1 MKTNLFSQRTLFL
14 VKSAKAFFLLF
25 FMFVGVS
32 AWGQTCDDL
41 TWVGS
46 GTGNFQGCG
55 GAVFG
60 FDSSGDSVTSSEVN
74 NPQNLSFSKKRSGSL
89 STRTMT
95 LQITTN
101 AAYTTWAT
109 VATIDFSSASSCVSQ
124 TVDLSSYTGLR
135 KIRFIDGS
143 GDARQKGISNIS
155 LTCEDATTYTLTYNG
170 NDNTS
175 GTVPSAVTAS
185 STTLAAAGTM
195 AKSGYS
201 FSGWN
206 TNISGTGT
214 NYNAG
219 TTSYAISS
227 DHTLY
232 ARWGFT
238 VSYSNNGGA
247 GTATAQTGYYNGTT
261 GVKSGTL
268 TLNNGSGFTRAG
280 YTFGGWKTT
289 AGGASANYSAGGV
302 YTHIVS
308 GSAITLYAHW
318 VLNAATLTLSPNSL
332 SGFTYSESNGSSA
345 SQNFTITGST
355 LDGSN
360 VSILPGDDYEIS
372 IDNGV
377 TWLDYSNAP
386 VNVPYTGSSVSRQVS
401 VRLKAGLA
409 VGNYNNSS
417 NHIIVVSGGG
427 VSSSPEVALSGT
439 VTACLAPT
447 TQSTLSTFTAI
458 GINGMTVNATAG
470 NGVGRI
476 IKINTTNSF
485 TNPTSS
491 NALPTANT
499 VYAGSGEQVIYA
511 GLGNTVA
518 VTGLSHSTTYWY
530 RVYEYNICSGNYI
543 YNMTAP
549 TNNPRSQATLCDV
562 PAMPNGEVDVDPSC
576 GSVDLVY
583 QHGTLQPQSGVSY
596 YWQTSANGTSTVNS
610 TNNIYTV
617 TTGGKY
623 YVRGYNGSCWGPAF
637 EMNDTVVILSPVSV
651 ATHPANQSATVGAT
665 ATFAVTASN
674 ISNYQWQVSTNN
686 GTTWTNVP
694 SATAS
699 TYTTAA
705 TTLAMNG
712 YRYRVRLSNTCGTL
726 TSNVAT
732 LSVNNT
738 PVSIWSNEIT
748 GTNPNTSNPYT
759 IGDTKNANI
768 EVSGIG
774 RGSGIT
780 GTNANNRYTANGWN
794 TSAIDLTAYFE
805 FTLTPN
811 DNYRID
817 LSSFEYTGQA
827 SGTGPTSFAFR
838 SSIDDYVSNIGI
850 PSANGISINL
860 TSTDYQNLTSP
871 ITFRIYGWGASALGG
886 TFSINDFNFKGN
898 VIAACTPP
906 TINAFPTTGPVGTI
920 VTITGSNFVTGSTVK
935 FGTAN
940 ATVEYVSATEIKA
953 TVPAGAD
960 GNIIATTSLTC
971 PSETS
976 FTLIKEDA
984 SGCESTSGGTG
995 STPATDLIIYEVY
1008 DENGGTGG
1016 TITLFN
1022 GTTSSI
1028 SLNNYILQRAGD
1040 YGETYND
1047 TYITLTGSIAAGEL
1061 GLVGVSGSKC
1071 PYLPTNGSISNGFND
1086 NDGFRLK
1093 KGSLII
1099 DDVKAP
1105 NYTGYYLKRKATN
1118 LSPKSTFDANDWVE
1132 TSVDTDECLTGVGVA
1147 PTLALPSPPPTIVEN
1162 PTYAISCEVN
1172 NAALTLTATEGYTG
1186 GRTLAYQWYVLGNNG
1201 TWTEV
1206 ANTGVYSGATT
1217 ATLNISNVVGLDN
1230 YQYYCQVRE
1239 NTATCFTAT
1248 NATQIKEATNTW
1260 TTASVWTNKMPVLAS
1275 KVIIEGNYDTA
1286 VNGSLNVC
1294 ELTVNAG
1301 GTMMVKANNPITVKK
1316 KIINNNTADNSF
1328 VVESDANLIQTD
1340 NIANEGAIK
1349 VERSVTGMNNDAAT
1363 AIDYVYWSSP
1373 VSGQAIKG
1381 FSPNTPASGYQE
1393 YKESNDRFVVT
1404 KDADFLTG
1412 KGYAI
1417 RAEGLLSNGYSKVY
1431 EFKGVPN
1438 NGDLS
1443 TPPLDKSAGA
1453 DKGYNL
1459 IGNPYPSNIDFDQ
1472 FHALNSDKIYATA
1485 FFWTNNTYTKQQ
1497 MGSGYAG
1504 NNYAVYNITG
1514 GVQSTYDDLNPNYKV
1529 APNGKIKVGQAF
1541 IVQSKIAG
1549 ALDFKNSVR
1558 VTDNGTFY
1566 QKTAPKNR
1574 FWLAMKAPNNLVNTI
1589 LVGYIPGASNNYE
1602 TDFDAEL
1609 FAIGSDSFYSV
1620 LGARKLAIQGKA
1632 NNFSTEDVI
1641 ALGNVFAGNGTYTI
1655 RLENPEGL
1663 FNNNQNIYLKDNLL
1677 NKYIN
1682 LSSEGSYTFEATKG
1696 TYSNRFQVVYKDGSA
1711 LGQDQVSK
1719 SNFEVYRNGEHF
1731 VIRSSQKLGTVALYD
1746 ASGRLV
1752 RQFYSKEKTLTLPVE
1767 NLAQGVYII
1776 KAENAGDVKTKKIIK

>member
-1 MKTNLFSQRTLFL
+1 MDQNLFSLRTHFL
-14 VKSAKAFFLLF
+14 WKSVKTLFLLF
-25 FMFVGVS
+25 FMFIGVS

-143 GDARQKGISNIS
+143 GDGRQKGISNIS

-195 AKSGYS
+195 AKSDYS

-227 DHTLY
+227 NHTLY

-238 VSYSNNGGA
+238 VSYNNNGGT
-247 GTATAQTGYYNGTT
+247 GTASAQTGYYNGTT

-289 AGGASANYSAGGV
+289 AGGASANYTAGGV

-332 SGFTYSESNGSSA
+332 SGFTYSESNGPSA
-345 SQNFTITGST
+345 PQNFTITGST

-372 IDNGV
+372 IDNGA

-409 VGNYNNSS
+409 VGNYNNAS

-427 VSSSPEVALSGT
+427 VASSPEVALSGT

-470 NGVGRI
+470 NGVGRV

-511 GLGNTVA
+511 GSGNTVA

-543 YNMTAP
+543 YTTTAP

-583 QHGTLQPQSGVSY
+583 QHGTLQPQAGVSY
-596 YWQTSANGTSTVNS
+596 YWQTSAAGTSTDNS

-651 ATHPANQSATVGAT
+651 ATHPDNQSATVGAT
-665 ATFAVTASN
+665 ATFAVVASN
-674 ISNYQWQVSTNN
+674 VSTYQWQVSTNN

-712 YRYRVRLSNTCGTL
+712 YRYRVRLSNTCGTV

-774 RGSGIT
+774 RGSGIN
-780 GTNANNRYTANGWN
+780 GTNANDRYNA
-794 TSAIDLTAYFE
+794 TSWSTSSLDTNDYFQ

-811 DNYRID
+811 TNYEID
-817 LSSFEYTGQA
+817 FTSFDYVGQR
-827 SGTGPTSFAFR
+827 SNTGPNQFAFR
-838 SSIDDYVSNIGI
+838 SSKDGFTSNIGS
-850 PSANGISINL
+850 PSATGTTINL
-860 TSTDYQNLTSP
+860 SAAAYQDITEP
-871 ITFRIYGWGASALGG
+871 ITFRLYGWGSSGG
-886 TFSINDFNFKGN
+886 TYSINDFDFKGK
-898 VIAACTPP
+898 VVAACTPP
-906 TINAFPTTGPVGTI
+906 TITAFPTTGPVGTI

-960 GNIIATTSLTC
+960 GNIIATTSLSC

-984 SGCESTSGGTG
+984 SGCEIPGGGSGTIVP
-995 STPATDLIIYEVY
+995 SDLIFYEVY
-1008 DENGGTGG
+1008 DEQSGAGGVVSIYNGTSTAKNLNEYSFYRAQTAGSGYVEYGVLEGVLQPGGLALIGVNAASGCNYTTTGHG
-1016 TITLFN
+1016 SIDGGFN
-1022 GTTSSI
+1022 G
-1028 SLNNYILQRAGD
+1028 D
-1040 YGETYND
+1040 D
-1047 TYITLTGSIAAGEL
+1047 
-1061 GLVGVSGSKC
+1061 GL
-1071 PYLPTNGSISNGFND
+1071 
-1086 NDGFRLK
+1086 RLM
-1093 KGSLII
+1093 KGSLIV
-1099 DDVKAP
+1099 DDVVAP
-1105 NYTGYYLKRKATN
+1105 NGAGYYLKRKPEN
-1118 LSPKSTFDANDWVE
+1118 LSPKTTYDANDWTTVR
-1132 TSVDTDECLTGVGVA
+1132 VAKDECLTGVGTA

-1201 TWTEV
+1201 TWAEV
-1206 ANTGVYSGATT
+1206 WNTGVYSGATT
-1217 ATLNISNVVGLDN
+1217 ATLNISNVAGLDN

-1248 NATQIKEATNTW
+1248 NATQIKEATSTW

-1286 VNGSLNVC
+1286 VNGVLNVC

-1340 NIANEGAIK
+1340 NIANEGTVK

-1417 RAEGLLSNGYSKVY
+1417 RAEGVLSNGYSKVY

-1443 TPPLDKSAGA
+1443 TPSLDKSGINN
-1453 DKGYNL
+1453 GYNL

-1485 FFWTNNTYTKQQ
+1485 FFWTNNIYTKQQ

-1566 QKTAPKNR
+1566 QKAAPKNR
-1574 FWLAMKAPNNLVNTI
+1574 FWLAMKAPSNLVNTI
-1589 LVGYIPGASNNYE
+1589 LIGYIPGASNNYE

-1609 FAIGSDSFYSV
+1609 FAVGSDSFYSV
-1620 LGARKLAIQGKA
+1620 LGARKLAIQGKSDS
-1632 NNFSTEDVI
+1632 FSTEDVV

-1663 FNNNQNIYLKDNLL
+1663 FNDNQNVYLKDNLL

-1682 LSSEGSYTFEATKG
+1682 LSNDGSYTFEATKG
-1696 TYSNRFQVVYKDGSA
+1696 TYSNRFHVVYKDGSA
-1711 LGQDQVSK
+1711 LGQDYVSE

-1752 RQFYSKEKTLTLPVE
+1752 RQFYSKEKTLRLPVE